1 MPSSNR
7 PKKTGR
13 SRRAVGAAYEQ
24 KAAEFFKRLGFEI
37 LDQSWQAGHRE
48 IDLITRKGNL
58 IIFVEVKS
66 ASTQAFGH
74 PVERVDKTKIRR
86 LCSAAQQYLLAKNI
100 EGVDLRFDVV
110 TFVQGKLEH
119 YPSAFEYE
127 A

>member
-1 MPSSNR
+1 MPSSN
-7 PKKTGR
+7 PSKNPGH
-13 SRRAVGAAYEQ
+13 SRRAKGAVYEQ
-24 KAAEFFKRLGFEI
+24 QAAEFYKRLGFEI
-37 LDQSWQAGHRE
+37 IDQSWQAGHRE
-48 IDLITRKGNL
+48 IDLIARNENL
-58 IIFVEVKS
+58 VVFVEVKS

-127 A
+127 E